1 MIVKIDLEKCIE
13 HGVEVEIACLLYEIH
28 KTKKFTHAFYTPE
41 SFMVLEDEGYL
52 LSTNPYILS
61 DKALDLIGVKGDV
74 INPKEFI
81 NLFPNRVKADVGYRV
96 LRPLKED
103 TLSYKKLEN
112 DYLEKVLT
120 KQEHDE
126 ICKNAKVFV
135 DNEMK
140 KNNGFYI
147 PTLTNIIAE
156 NKWEYWDGLFDS
168 HSKTIDR
175 EYGES
180 V

>member
-13 HGVEVEIACLLYEIH
+13 TNISIESVVFLTEIH
-28 KTKKFTHAFYTPE
+28 QTKDFTKALFSPDLLQ
-41 SFMVLEDEGYL
+41 SALDEGYL
-52 LSTNPYILS
+52 LSANPYILS

-81 NLFPNRVKADVGYRV
+81 NLFPNRVKADVGHRV
-96 LRPLKED
+96 IRPLKED

-126 ICKNAKVFV
+126 ICKNAKVFI

-168 HSKTIDR
+168 HSTTQNDIYDTI
-175 EYGES
+175 
-180 V
+180 

>member
-13 HGVEVEIACLLYEIH
+13 HNVDPLLVCLLSEIH
-28 KTKKFTHAFYTPE
+28 QTKGFTKALYEPNWLVVAE
-41 SFMVLEDEGYL
+41 SQGYL

-81 NLFPNRVKADVGYRV
+81 NLFPNRVKADVGHRV
-96 LRPLKED
+96 IRPLKED

-126 ICKNAKVFV
+126 ICKNAKVFI

-168 HSKTIDR
+168 HSTTQNDI
-175 EYGES
+175 YES
-180 V
+180 I